1 LANIVDLYPEKVY
14 TFTTWSFAKF
24 RDLAHSFASR
34 QLKFEA
40 AKRCK
45 SPANGFRQVPL
56 YRLGDEE
63 VSAERRISLASSS
76 IERP

>member
-1 LANIVDLYPEKVY
+1 MAIRQI
-14 TFTTWSFAKF
+14 

-45 SPANGFRQVPL
+45 SPANDFRQVPL
-56 YRLGDEE
+56 YR
-63 VSAERRISLASSS
+63 R
-76 IERP
+76 